1 MRDGPRSS
9 LAALRSDLAKGVAA
23 VESSRRGSRWKEGVA
38 IGGAL
43 GAATGLALSL
53 VAPEEPEGISTGT
66 AILLGTAAFAVL
78 GAVAGG
84 LVGALFPVR

>member
-1 MRDGPRSS
+1 M
-9 LAALRSDLAKGVAA
+9 
-23 VESSRRGSRWKEGVA
+23 ESSRRGSRWKEGVA